1 MERGEPWTAERIA
14 ALRAALGLTQAGFAG
29 ELGVRQQTVS
39 EWETGRYLPR
49 GASARML
56 GMLAESRS
64 AYGSEEQ
71 RAESGEREGGERR
84 GKSGERGAGERRA
97 KSRGKNGERGANE

>member
-1 MERGEPWTAERIA
+1 MAGKEAWTAERIA
-14 ALRAALGLTQAGFAG
+14 ALRAELGLTQAGMAR

-56 GMLAESRS
+56 QHLAEGRFRYD
-64 AYGSEEQ
+64 APPGEE
-71 RAESGEREGGERR
+71 G
-84 GKSGERGAGERRA
+84 
-97 KSRGKNGERGANE
+97 

>member
-1 MERGEPWTAERIA
+1 MPERRRPPPAWTPERIA
-14 ALRAALGLTQAGFAG
+14 ALRAGLGLTQAGMAG

-56 GMLAESRS
+56 QHLAESRA
-64 AYGSEEQ
+64 AYDATPPEP
-71 RAESGEREGGERR
+71 GGAD
-84 GKSGERGAGERRA
+84 S
-97 KSRGKNGERGANE
+97 